1 MIEKIFNKMGYIK
14 LTEVNKMISAE
25 HRKQR
30 EYEKQK
36 EIEIRE
42 LKDTNMWQVAKNNS
56 LLATQDK
63 MFLEKVAFVES
74 CKRKDLTI
82 DNLTKSLE
90 SKIEETRALKGS
102 FGGYTKEIN
111 KLKSKYLF
119 ALRILFNLTKKD
131 ETNMTCLKVD
141 LQKYQ
146 KWAEKRKS
154 KAEEEICQN
163 K

>member
-14 LTEVNKMISAE
+14 LTEVNRMINVE
-25 HRKQR
+25 YRKQR

-36 EIEIRE
+36 ELEIRE
-42 LKDTNMWQVAKNNS
+42 LKDTNKWQAAKINS
-56 LLATQDK
+56 LLAAQDK
-63 MFLEKVAFVES
+63 MILKKVALEGLNEKNGV
-74 CKRKDLTI
+74 I

-90 SKIEETRALKGS
+90 SKVEEIRALKGS

>member
-14 LTEVNKMISAE
+14 LTEVNRMISAE

-42 LKDTNMWQVAKNNS
+42 LKDTNMWHVAKINS

-63 MFLEKVAFVES
+63 MIEKEAVEELR
-74 CKRKDLTI
+74 KRKDLTI
-82 DNLTKSLE
+82 VALKNSLE
-90 SKIEETRALKGS
+90 IKIEETRALKGS

-131 ETNMTCLKVD
+131 ETYMTCLIVD

-146 KWAEKRKS
+146 KWA
-154 KAEEEICQN
+154 
-163 K
+163 

>member
-14 LTEVNKMISAE
+14 LTEVNGMISTE

-42 LKDTNMWQVAKNNS
+42 LKDTNMWQAAKINS

-63 MFLEKVAFVES
+63 MILKKVALEGLNEKKSV
-74 CKRKDLTI
+74 I

-90 SKIEETRALKGS
+90 SKAEEIRALKGS

-119 ALRILFNLTKKD
+119 ALKILFNLTKKD

>member
-14 LTEVNKMISAE
+14 LTEVNGMISTE

-42 LKDTNMWQVAKNNS
+42 LKDTNMWQAAKINS
-56 LLATQDK
+56 LLATQDRMILK
-63 MFLEKVAFVES
+63 KVALEGLNEKKGV
-74 CKRKDLTI
+74 I

-90 SKIEETRALKGS
+90 SKAEEIRALKGS

-119 ALRILFNLTKKD
+119 ALKILFNLTKKD
-131 ETNMTCLKVD
+131 EINMTCLKVD

>member
-14 LTEVNKMISAE
+14 LTEVNGMISTE

-42 LKDTNMWQVAKNNS
+42 LKDTNMWQAAKLN
-56 LLATQDK
+56 LLSATQDK
-63 MFLEKVAFVES
+63 MILKKVALEGLNEKKGV
-74 CKRKDLTI
+74 I

-90 SKIEETRALKGS
+90 SKAEEIRALKGS

-119 ALRILFNLTKKD
+119 ALKILFNLTKKD

>member
-14 LTEVNKMISAE
+14 LTEVNRMISAE

-42 LKDTNMWQVAKNNS
+42 LKDTNMWQAAKINS

-63 MFLEKVAFVES
+63 MILKKVALEGLNEKKGV
-74 CKRKDLTI
+74 I

-90 SKIEETRALKGS
+90 SKAEEIRALKGS

>member
-14 LTEVNKMISAE
+14 LTEVNGMISTE

-42 LKDTNMWQVAKNNS
+42 LKDTNMWQAAKINS

-63 MFLEKVAFVES
+63 MILKKVALEGLNEKKGV
-74 CKRKDLTI
+74 I

-90 SKIEETRALKGS
+90 SKAEEIRALKGS

>member
-14 LTEVNKMISAE
+14 LTEVNRMINVE
-25 HRKQR
+25 YRKQR

-42 LKDTNMWQVAKNNS
+42 LKDTNMWQAAKINS
-56 LLATQDK
+56 LLAAQDK
-63 MFLEKVAFVES
+63 MILKKVALEGLNEKNGV
-74 CKRKDLTI
+74 I
-82 DNLTKSLE
+82 DNLTKSIE
-90 SKIEETRALKGS
+90 SKVEEIRALKGS

-146 KWAEKRKS
+146 KWAEKRKN

>member
-14 LTEVNKMISAE
+14 LAEVNRMINVE
-25 HRKQR
+25 YRKQR

-42 LKDTNMWQVAKNNS
+42 LKDTNMWQAAKINS
-56 LLATQDK
+56 LLAAQDK
-63 MFLEKVAFVES
+63 MILKKVALEGLNEKKGV
-74 CKRKDLTI
+74 I

-90 SKIEETRALKGS
+90 SKAEEIRALKGS

>member
-14 LTEVNKMISAE
+14 LTEVNRMINVE
-25 HRKQR
+25 YRKQR

-42 LKDTNMWQVAKNNS
+42 LKDKNMWQAAKINS
-56 LLATQDK
+56 LLAAQDK
-63 MFLEKVAFVES
+63 MILKKEAVEQLH
-74 CKRKDLTI
+74 KRKEVI

-90 SKIEETRALKGS
+90 SKVEEIRALKGS

>member
-14 LTEVNKMISAE
+14 LTEVNAMISTE

-42 LKDTNMWQVAKNNS
+42 LKDTNMWQAAKINS

-63 MFLEKVAFVES
+63 MILKKVALEGLNEKKGV
-74 CKRKDLTI
+74 I

-90 SKIEETRALKGS
+90 SKAEEIRALKGS

-119 ALRILFNLTKKD
+119 ALKILFNLTKKD

>member
-14 LTEVNKMISAE
+14 LTEVNGMISTE

-42 LKDTNMWQVAKNNS
+42 LKDTNMWQAAKINS

-63 MFLEKVAFVES
+63 MILKKVALEGLNEKKGV
-74 CKRKDLTI
+74 I

-90 SKIEETRALKGS
+90 SKAEEIRALKGS

-119 ALRILFNLTKKD
+119 ALKILFNLTKKD

>member
-25 HRKQR
+25 HRKQQ
-30 EYEKQK
+30 EYKKQK
-36 EIEIRE
+36 EMEIRE
-42 LKDTNMWQVAKNNS
+42 LKDTNMWQAAKINS
-56 LLATQDK
+56 LLAAQDK
-63 MFLEKVAFVES
+63 MILKKVALEGLNEKNGV
-74 CKRKDLTI
+74 I
-82 DNLTKSLE
+82 DNLTKSIE
-90 SKIEETRALKGS
+90 SKVEEIRALKRS

>member
-14 LTEVNKMISAE
+14 LTEVNRMISAE

-42 LKDTNMWQVAKNNS
+42 LKDTNMWHVAKINS
-56 LLATQDK
+56 LLVDQKDK
-63 MFLEKVAFVES
+63 LFLKKEAEKELR
-74 CKRKDLTI
+74 KRKDVI

>member
-14 LTEVNKMISAE
+14 LTEVDRMISVE
-25 HRKQR
+25 HRKQL
-30 EYEKQK
+30 EYANQK

-42 LKDTNMWQVAKNNS
+42 LKNTNFYQSAKINRMLS
-56 LLATQDK
+56 LEEK
-63 MFLEKVAFVES
+63 MILKKVAMEELNEKNGV
-74 CKRKDLTI
+74 I

-90 SKIEETRALKGS
+90 NKVEEIRALKGS

-154 KAEEEICQN
+154 KAEEEIC
-163 K
+163 KKK

>member
-14 LTEVNKMISAE
+14 LTEVNRMINVE
-25 HRKQR
+25 YRKQR

-36 EIEIRE
+36 ELEIRE
-42 LKDTNMWQVAKNNS
+42 LKDTNMWQAAKINS
-56 LLATQDK
+56 LLAAQDK
-63 MFLEKVAFVES
+63 MILKKVALEGLNEKNGV
-74 CKRKDLTI
+74 I

-90 SKIEETRALKGS
+90 SKVEEIRALKGS

>member
-14 LTEVNKMISAE
+14 LTEVNGMISTE

-42 LKDTNMWQVAKNNS
+42 LKDTNMWQAAKINS
-56 LLATQDK
+56 LLATQDRMILK
-63 MFLEKVAFVES
+63 KVALEGLNEKKGV
-74 CKRKDLTI
+74 I

-90 SKIEETRALKGS
+90 SKAEEIRALKGS

-119 ALRILFNLTKKD
+119 ALKILFNLTKKD